1 MLPSCKMTGKVV
13 LVFTFTPTYVT
24 LKRILIAMTSHVN
37 RVEDVVREV
46 HVTVLAVVEQLRVL
60 DWQGR
65 SRSAWLAVP

>member
-1 MLPSCKMTGKVV
+1 
-13 LVFTFTPTYVT
+13 
-24 LKRILIAMTSHVN
+24 MTSHVN